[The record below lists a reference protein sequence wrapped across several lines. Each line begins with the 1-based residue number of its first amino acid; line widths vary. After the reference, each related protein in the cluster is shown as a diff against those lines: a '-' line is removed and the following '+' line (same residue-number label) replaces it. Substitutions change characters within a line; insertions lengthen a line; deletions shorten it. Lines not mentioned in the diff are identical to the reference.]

1 MLRAI
6 LLMAL
11 MFSGAVASAAPWPT
25 VTSVAIEGNRVTRE
39 SVILRE
45 LALAPGDPADPSLIE
60 ASRQAVL
67 DLGLFRAVEI
77 ETRPQ
82 STGVAL
88 RVRVDERRYVLP
100 IPRIETS
107 SDRDV
112 SYGGQLRWSNVG
124 GRNHSLHLTV
134 ERGRFPDDRLRE
146 REEGARISYSAP
158 YFLGSA
164 YQLSAS
170 AERIERQTPS
180 PEGGY
185 DQTLERAQVLAIRDF
200 TRGRPRHGWRVGGGL
215 YRHDQTTA
223 GPFAP
228 PPDGAATA
236 LVGIADYSDLRYR
249 VFSEEGRRL
258 TARVEWAPAG
268 SGDYA
273 YRQFFAHAAQYRAI
287 GDRDH
292 QSLHLIA
299 EGGFREDGPR
309 SRNAFFLGGS
319 SRLRGYPSQYLGGE
333 RFYRLSA
340 EYLRPLRWDWL
351 RLLAVAELGGTGD
364 DVERRSPGGV
374 HGSVGLGFRIRLS
387 RFVDA
392 EVEFGV
398 AWPLRG
404 GEGPQFFAGGL

>member
-1 MLRAI
+1 
-6 LLMAL
+6 
-11 MFSGAVASAAPWPT
+11 
-25 VTSVAIEGNRVTRE
+25 
-39 SVILRE
+39 
-45 LALAPGDPADPSLIE
+45 
-60 ASRQAVL
+60 
-67 DLGLFRAVEI
+67 
-77 ETRPQ
+77 
-82 STGVAL
+82 
-88 RVRVDERRYVLP
+88 
-100 IPRIETS
+100 
-107 SDRDV
+107 
-112 SYGGQLRWSNVG
+112 
-124 GRNHSLHLTV
+124 
-134 ERGRFPDDRLRE
+134 
-146 REEGARISYSAP
+146 
-158 YFLGSA
+158 
-164 YQLSAS
+164 
-170 AERIERQTPS
+170 
-180 PEGGY
+180 
-185 DQTLERAQVLAIRDF
+185 
-200 TRGRPRHGWRVGGGL
+200 VGGGL
-215 YRHDQTTA
+215 YRHDQSTA

-249 VFSEEGRRL
+249 VFSEVGRRL
-258 TARVEWAPAG
+258 TARAEWAPAG

-273 YRQFFAHAAQYRAI
+273 YRQFFAHAADYRAI

-351 RLLAVAELGGTGD
+351 RLLAVVELGGTGD

-374 HGSVGLGFRIRLS
+374 HGSVGLGLRIRLS

-392 EVEFGV
+392 EVEFGI

-404 GEGPQFFAGGL
+404 GDGPQVFAGGL